1 MCTLIVFDRLI
12 PGYPVIAAANR
23 DELYAR
29 PATGPLQLSTRPWV
43 VGPRDDEAGG
53 TWIGVSGG
61 RFFAGLTNRPQ
72 GEARNS
78 SPRSR
83 GEVMMAALG
92 VGSVEAVIAEIGAL
106 PERRYNGF
114 NLLCAGPEGAGL
126 AVYGNEREARRLT
139 PGVHILTNRGLNL
152 PEDSKVRRIRK
163 LLGDT
168 AALDSAEGA
177 LAVLARVLADH
188 EGGDILERVCIHSA
202 IYGTRSS
209 TLIALHE
216 ADPARSV
223 YRHTEGAS
231 CETPWK
237 DVSDLLHS
245 APVSRVKGDTA

>member
-23 DELYAR
+23 DEFYTR
-29 PATGPLQLSTRPWV
+29 PATGPLRLSTRPWV
-43 VGPRDDEAGG
+43 VGPRDKEAGG

-61 RFFAGLTNRPQ
+61 RFFAGLTNCPQ

-78 SPRSR
+78 SRRSR
-83 GEVMMAALG
+83 GEVMMKALG

-106 PERRYNGF
+106 PESRYNGF
-114 NLLCAGPEGAGL
+114 NLLCAGPDGAGL
-126 AVYGNEREARRLT
+126 VAYGNERSARRLS
-139 PGVHILTNRGLNL
+139 PGLHILTNRGLNL
-152 PEDSKVRRIRK
+152 PEDSKAGHIRT
-163 LLGDT
+163 LIGDT
-168 AALDSAEGA
+168 AALDSADRALEALAGVLENHEGA
-177 LAVLARVLADH
+177 
-188 EGGDILERVCIHSA
+188 DILERVCIHSA

-209 TLIALHE
+209 TLIALHG
-216 ADPARSV
+216 ADPGRSL

-245 APVSRVKGDTA
+245 EPVSRVRGDTA